1 MNKVISIALNDLRI
15 FFRERG
21 QLIGLVVIPLVFTL
35 GVGFAS
41 GGNGGAS
48 QVRVDVIDNDNSTY
62 SQQFLSDVRAA
73 NAALVLCPMDNDKDD
88 FCQLGENTSVDEAA
102 AVKRVANNDT
112 LALVVIPT
120 GFGKA
125 VEAGEATAIT
135 YKSNDTISAPSY
147 ILQAVQAA
155 AGKMGTAQV
164 AATVGSYIVDQVS
177 GMSFKDDADKLAFRQ
192 DIYQQAS
199 DGVSQNPVT
208 VKLTLSESK
217 DDQKVSGTQA
227 GFGQSIP
234 GMGSMFVMFTVFSS
248 LYVLIREKVNW
259 TIQRLVMMPL
269 SRGQILGGKILMWF
283 IIGMIQYGVV
293 FAIGLVVGVNF
304 GHDLVALLL
313 VMVVYTLSITAF
325 SFAVSTL
332 LKTEAQANSI
342 SLLLSLM
349 LASLGGAWW
358 SLDIVPPVMRAVG
371 HLSPVAWAMDSYRSL
386 LFENGNLLTVLPNVA
401 ILAVF
406 TAACF
411 AFAVW
416 RFRYE

>member
-21 QLIGLVVIPLVFTL
+21 QLVGLIVIPLVFTF

-41 GGNGGAS
+41 SGSNGPS
-48 QVRVDVIDNDNSTY
+48 KVRVDVIDNDNSTY
-62 SQQFLSDVRAA
+62 SQQFLADVRAT
-73 NAALVLCPMDNDKDD
+73 NSALVLCPMDNDKDD
-88 FCQLGENTSVDEAA
+88 FCQLGENTTLDEALSL
-102 AVKRVANNDT
+102 KRVTNNDT
-112 LALVVIPT
+112 LALISVPV
-120 GFGKA
+120 GFGAA
-125 VEAGEATAIT
+125 VQAGQTTAIT
-135 YKSNDTISAPSY
+135 YKSNENVSAPSY

-155 AGKMGTAQV
+155 VGKMGTAQ
-164 AATVGSYIVDQVS
+164 AAAGVGSRIVDGVP
-177 GMSFKDDADKLAFRQ
+177 GLAFKDDADKQAFQQ
-192 DIYQQAS
+192 DIYQRAS
-199 DGVSQNPVT
+199 EAVGKNPVT
-208 VKLTLSESK
+208 VTYTLSQTK
-217 DDQKVSGTQA
+217 NDQKVSGTQA

-234 GMGSMFVMFTVFSS
+234 GMGSMFVMFTVFTS
-248 LYVLIREKVNW
+248 LYVLIREKTNW
-259 TIQRLVMMPL
+259 TIQRLVTMPL

-293 FAIGLVVGVNF
+293 FLIGIVVGVNF
-304 GHDLVALLL
+304 GHDLLALLL
-313 VMVVYTLSITAF
+313 VMVIYTLSITAF

-386 LFENGNLLTVLPNVA
+386 LFENGGLMTVLPNIVV
-401 ILAVF
+401 LAVF
-406 TAACF
+406 TVVCF
-411 AFAVW
+411 GFAVW
-416 RFRYE
+416 RFKYE

>member
-1 MNKVISIALNDLRI
+1 MNKILAIALNDLRV
-15 FFRERG
+15 FFKERG
-21 QLIGLVVIPLVFTL
+21 QLIGLIFIPVVFTI
-35 GVGFAS
+35 GVGFANS
-41 GGNGGAS
+41 GGNGPS
-48 QVRVDVIDNDNSTY
+48 RVRVDAIDNDNSSV
-62 SQQFLSDVRAA
+62 SQQFLADVRAT
-73 NAALVLCPMDNDKDD
+73 NSSLVLCPMDNDKDD
-88 FCQLGENTSVDEAA
+88 FCRLGENKTLDETAST
-102 AVKRVANNDT
+102 KRVTNNDT
-112 LALVVIPT
+112 LALIVIPT

-125 VEAGEATAIT
+125 VQAGEATAVT
-135 YKSNDTISAPSY
+135 YKSTGNVSSASY

-155 AGKMGTAQV
+155 AGKMGVAQV
-164 AATVGSYIVDQVS
+164 AATIGSTIVNDVP
-177 GMSFKDDADKLAFRQ
+177 GVTFKDDADKLAFRQ

-199 DGVSQNPVT
+199 ESVDKSPVT
-208 VKLTLSESK
+208 VNFTLSQSK
-217 DDQKVSGTQA
+217 ENETVSGTQA

-283 IIGMIQYGVV
+283 LIGMIQYGVV
-293 FAIGLVVGVNF
+293 FIIGIIVGVNF
-304 GHDLVALLL
+304 GHDLLALLL
-313 VMVVYTLSITAF
+313 VMVIYTLSITAF
-325 SFAVSTL
+325 SFAISTL

-358 SLDIVPPVMRAVG
+358 SLDIVPPVMRIVG

-386 LFENGNLLTVLPNVA
+386 LFENGTLLTILPNIA

-406 TAACF
+406 TAVCF
-411 AFAVW
+411 GFAVW